1 MTTLEDTLLDTLKS
15 DKRCVV
21 EGQLNKAKIE
31 ELALELDPALLKAVL
46 SNKKLKEH
54 FFTEIDKI
62 TVFDKVKFQR
72 FINNKSFLPDSYTS
86 YKNKIGLTDADGNF
100 LAESREIVL
109 SFPHK
114 DCILE
119 GGQDKEDIKRDEIF
133 FNEILAPD
141 DIDYLLEPK
150 VLTNF
155 KKYDSKG
162 EHDVSTLSYKDNLI
176 IKGNNLL
183 ALHSLEKVYSGKVKL
198 IYIDPPF
205 NTGNDSFKYNDSFNH
220 SSWLTFVKNR
230 LEIAHKLLKEDGAI
244 FVQID
249 DKEQAYLKVLLD
261 EIFGRDNFCNQI
273 SVKTNS
279 AFGYKGTS
287 DSLFKQAGFIL
298 FYTKNKEQFVL
309 NKTFVERDYDEAY
322 KYVFDDISIPE
333 SKWTWKGIKDVTAT
347 SLGFET
353 SKKAISE
360 IGKSS
365 FEAEVAKF
373 ALENAKRVFRTA
385 SVTGGAY
392 LKRKETLEKS
402 KNNKKSII
410 RHPNDD
416 MDYIFIG
423 GERVL
428 FYKERLV
435 DIDGLNVAG
444 EILTDIWDDISIEG
458 IANEGEVSFPK
469 GKKPEKLLKKII
481 EIASSENDL
490 ILDFFMG
497 SGTTHAV
504 SHKMKR
510 RWIGIEQMSYTENLS
525 KKRLINVVNGEQTG
539 ISKDVEWKGG
549 GSFVYC
555 ELAKSNQTFIDDIKN
570 AKSDKDLEKIW
581 NTIKDKG
588 FLSYKIKA
596 SKFDLSSK
604 EFKDLSLD
612 DKKKFLVGVLDKNML
627 YVNFSEIDDKTYNIS
642 AEDKKLNKHFYTL
655 EKQQQLLEE

>member
-1 MTTLEDTLLDTLKS
+1 MPNLQDTLLDTLKT

-31 ELALELDPALLKAVL
+31 ELALELDPSLLKAVL

-54 FFTEIDKI
+54 FCMEIDNI
-62 TVFDKVKFQR
+62 VIFDKVKFQK
-72 FINNKSFLPDSYTS
+72 FISNKSFLPDSFTS
-86 YKNKIGLTDADGNF
+86 FKNKIGLTDSEGHF
-100 LAESREIVL
+100 ITESKEVVL

-119 GGQDKEDIKRDEIF
+119 GGQDKEDVKRNEIF

-155 KKYDSKG
+155 KRYDSKG
-162 EHDVSTLSYKDNLI
+162 EHKVTTLSYNDNLI

-183 ALHSLEKVYSGKVKL
+183 ALYSLGNIYAGKIKL

-205 NTGNDSFKYNDSFNH
+205 NTGNDSFKYNDNFNH
-220 SSWLTFVKNR
+220 SSWLTFIKNR
-230 LEIAHKLLKEDGAI
+230 LNIAYKLLSDDGAI

-273 SVKTNS
+273 AVKTNS

-298 FYTKNKEQFVL
+298 FYAKNKEHFIL
-309 NKTFVERDYDEAY
+309 NKTFIERDYDEAY
-322 KYVFDDISIPE
+322 KFVFEDTSLPE
-333 SKWTWKGIKDVTAT
+333 EKWTWKSIKEVTAEN
-347 SLGFET
+347 LKYEN

-365 FEAEVAKF
+365 FEAEVARF
-373 ALENAKRVFRTA
+373 ALENADRVFRTA

-392 LKRKETLEKS
+392 LKRKETIEKS
-402 KNNKKSII
+402 KNNKKKII
-410 RHPNDD
+410 RHPKDD

-435 DIDGLNVAG
+435 KIDGIEVAG
-444 EILTDIWDDISIEG
+444 EVLTDIWDDISIEG
-458 IANEGEVSFPK
+458 IANEGNVSFPK
-469 GKKPEKLLKKII
+469 GKKPEKLLRKVID
-481 EIASSENDL
+481 IATQENDVV
-490 ILDFFMG
+490 LDFFMG
-497 SGTTHAV
+497 SGTTQAV
-504 SHKMKR
+504 AHKLKR
-510 RWIGIEQMSYTENLS
+510 KWIGIEQMSYTEDLS
-525 KKRLINVVNGEQTG
+525 KARLVNVINGEQTG
-539 ISKDVEWKGG
+539 ISKDVEWTGG

-555 ELAKSNQTFIDDIKN
+555 ELAKSNQNYIDTITE
-570 AKSDKDLEKIW
+570 AKTDKDLEAIW

-588 FLSYKIKA
+588 FLSYKI
-596 SKFDLSSK
+596 SVSDFDPSIK

-612 DKKKFLVGVLDKNML
+612 NKKKFLIEVLDKNML
-627 YVNFSEIDDKTYNIS
+627 YVNFSEIDDKDYNIS